1 MELAKIE
8 QLLEAYFEGNTSL
21 LDERT
26 LRTYFSK
33 ADVAP
38 HLAMYKPLFNGLDIA
53 KNEVSKKEVKL
64 PTSKSKNV
72 RVWWYGIAASLVLA
86 IGLGNY
92 MFNQPSFTQEEQ
104 EALAAFEE
112 SKDAMRLLSQNF
124 NKGAEELR
132 LINQFTKTTNKIL
145 K

>member
-8 QLLEAYFEGNTSL
+8 QLLEAYFEGNTTL
-21 LDERT
+21 LEEST
-26 LRTYFSK
+26 LRTYFSEE
-33 ADVAP
+33 DVAP
-38 HLAMYKPLFNGLDIA
+38 HLEMYRPLFIGLDIA
-53 KNEVSKKEVKL
+53 KQEVSKKEVKL
-64 PTSKSKNV
+64 PMSKSKNV
-72 RVWWYGIAASLVLA
+72 RVWWYGIAASFVLA